1 MKNKNLMNRV
11 IMLFTFLLVT
21 STSFAQITTEE
32 DVAKAVFK
40 TIKNADLETF
50 LSYCISEDRKTK
62 MLNGITGST
71 EMEKSIKQ
79 ELEREKVKILRDGM
93 KNNFNKFL
101 DELKK
106 EGISYKDVEYK
117 EIEGIDHQF
126 EITNL
131 KCYDIKYE
139 VLFNENNYRFEINL
153 YEIKDD
159 IFIYGF
165 RKIN

>member
-1 MKNKNLMNRV
+1 MKNKNLMSQIV
-11 IMLFTFLLVT
+11 ILFAFLLVT
-21 STSFAQITTEE
+21 NISFAQITTEK
-32 DVAKAVFK
+32 DMAKAVFE
-40 TIKNADLETF
+40 TIKNADVETF

-79 ELEREKVKILRDGM
+79 ELEREKVKILRDVM
-93 KNNFNKFL
+93 KTNFNKFL

-106 EGISYKDVEYK
+106 EGVSHKDIKYK
-117 EIEGIDHQF
+117 EIEEVDHQF

-139 VLFNENNYRFEINL
+139 VLFNETNSRFEINL